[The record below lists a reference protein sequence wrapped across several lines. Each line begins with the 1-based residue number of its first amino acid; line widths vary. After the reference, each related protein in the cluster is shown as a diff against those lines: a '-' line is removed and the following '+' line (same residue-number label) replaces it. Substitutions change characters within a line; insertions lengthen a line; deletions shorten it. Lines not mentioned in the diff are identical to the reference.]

1 MFTLR
6 LIAVVLVAAVLYV
19 APALAAKP
27 DSYQVTG
34 AVVELGNDKIVVMKG
49 KERFEIARDGT
60 TKMPGEVK
68 VGDKVT
74 VYYRMTATEVE
85 SKGAAKAPKTDA
97 KTKTKNAA

>member
-1 MFTLR
+1 MRTLR
-6 LIAVVLVAAVLYV
+6 WIAVALVAAVLCV

-27 DSYQVTG
+27 DAYQVTG
-34 AVVELGNDKIVVMKG
+34 AVVEVGSDKIVVMKG
-49 KERFEIARDGT
+49 KERFEIARDGS

-85 SKGAAKAPKTDA
+85 SKGAAKAPKTDTKA
-97 KTKTKNAA
+97 KTKKAA